1 MFAEATDANE
11 RFLLATVYLIALPHS
26 RNVAEQRSLRSLLRK
41 FVSSVTRAALSEA
54 VSKPYGSMRVIT
66 LYLVSKYL
74 LVPCDAL
81 SIDPRPAFWDTS
93 VEHDELL
100 EQSAELQAHKV
111 LRAAATASFMA
122 NDHLASARLRFV
134 LDTDEALLQDDGDLR
149 LLLSTLASRSLLVR
163 MQSLSSTSSKC
174 RADPRAC

>member
-1 MFAEATDANE
+1 M
-11 RFLLATVYLIALPHS
+11 YLVVLPHS

-41 FVSSVTRAALSEA
+41 FVCSMTRAALSEA
-54 VSKPYGSMRVIT
+54 VSKPHGTMRVIT

-74 LVPCDAL
+74 LVPFDAL
-81 SIDPRPAFWDTS
+81 SMDPRPAFWDTS

-100 EQSAELQAHKV
+100 EQSAELQAHEV

-134 LDTDEALLQDDGDLR
+134 LETDETLLQDDEDLR

-163 MQSLSSTSSKC
+163 MKSPLSTSSKC
-174 RADPRAC
+174 RTDRAELVDRANAS